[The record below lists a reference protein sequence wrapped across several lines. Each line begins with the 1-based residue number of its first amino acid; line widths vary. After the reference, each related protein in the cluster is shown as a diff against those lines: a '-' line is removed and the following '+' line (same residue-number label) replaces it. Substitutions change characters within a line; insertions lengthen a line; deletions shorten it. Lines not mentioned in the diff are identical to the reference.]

1 MQKTAIKIGPEDNGR
16 RMNLDEFDLAEG
28 QPGYLYE
35 LSRGVVTV
43 VDVPHPKHFALVKAI
58 KRQFAV
64 YDLAHTDQIY
74 GVAGGGECK
83 ILIASLGSERHP
95 DVAIYKTPPPEV
107 DDVWAVWVPEIV
119 IEVVSRESRH
129 RDYEEKPE
137 EYLQFGVKEYWIL
150 DAEKGEML
158 VHKRSRGRWSQQIIR
173 PPKLYKTALL
183 PGFEFSCALV
193 FEAAKVPGN

>member
-1 MQKTAIKIGPEDNGR
+1 MQKTAIQIGPQDNGR
-16 RMNLDEFDLAEG
+16 HMSLEDFDLAEG

-35 LSRGVVTV
+35 LSRGVITV
-43 VDVPHPKHFALVKAI
+43 MDVPNSRHLAQVDTIREQFSRYRTKHPNQIHRI
-58 KRQFAV
+58 
-64 YDLAHTDQIY
+64 AHGSD
-74 GVAGGGECK
+74 CK
-83 ILIASLGSERHP
+83 ILLADLQSERHP
-95 DVAIYKTPPPEV
+95 DLAIYKTPPPEEENI
-107 DDVWAVWVPEIV
+107 WSTWVPEIV
-119 IEVVSRESRH
+119 IEVVSGQSRH

-183 PGFEFSCALV
+183 PEFEFSCALV
-193 FEAAKVPGN
+193 LEAAEAD